1 LEPSATRFLKNP
13 ANAKDVTC
21 PYGCTIDKRS
31 ADQKGQELIL
41 STTLDFTELYRAA
54 PGKPVNLGKIDPS
67 ETHGCKFF
75 DDASQETQSL
85 LERMFELQELL
96 YATKKQNLL
105 IVLQGLDT
113 AGKDG
118 VIRHVFR
125 GLNPEGLRVASYK
138 APSSEELQHDF
149 LWRIHRNAPTKGEIA
164 IFNRSHYEDVLVTR
178 VHGLVPEKVWRQ
190 RYGLINDFERLLAL
204 ENQTLTLKFF
214 LHVSPDEQLA
224 RFKVRLD
231 EPGHQWKI
239 SSSDYSERKFWR
251 EYTEAFE
258 EAITDTSTEIAPWF
272 VIPADHK
279 WYRNLVISQ
288 IIVRALESFKLTTP
302 TPNVDVEKIRKE
314 FEIAESEL
322 TLEDREQVIKRVEK
336 KERAS
341 SDK

>member
-1 LEPSATRFLKNP
+1 M
-13 ANAKDVTC
+13 
-21 PYGCTIDKRS
+21 
-31 ADQKGQELIL
+31 
-41 STTLDFTELYRAA
+41 LDFTELFRAE
-54 PGKPVNLGKIDPS
+54 PGKLLNLGQIDPS
-67 ETHGCKFF
+67 ETPGCRFS

-96 YATKKQNLL
+96 YASKKQNLL

-125 GLNPEGLRVASYK
+125 GLNPEGLRVASFK

-149 LWRIHRNAPTKGEIA
+149 LWRIHRNAPAKGEIA

-178 VHGLVPEKVWRQ
+178 VHDLVPEKVWRQ
-190 RYGLINDFERLLAL
+190 RYGLINDFERLLSL
-204 ENQTLTLKFF
+204 ENNTLTLKFF

-239 SSSDYSERKFWR
+239 SSSDYSERKFWK
-251 EYTEAFE
+251 EYTAAFE
-258 EAITDTSTEIAPWF
+258 EAIAETSTKIAPWF

-288 IIVRALESFKLTTP
+288 IIVKALESFKLSTP
-302 TPNVDVEKIRKE
+302 APIVDVEKIRKE
-314 FEIAESEL
+314 FDMAESQL
-322 TLEDREQVIKRVEK
+322 SPEDREKVLQRVEK
-336 KERAS
+336 KEHS
-341 SDK
+341 SAGQ

>member
-1 LEPSATRFLKNP
+1 MT
-13 ANAKDVTC
+13 T
-21 PYGCTIDKRS
+21 
-31 ADQKGQELIL
+31 ELTNNKAWDSIQAAM
-41 STTLDFTELYRAA
+41 TDFTELYRVQ
-54 PGKPVNLGKIDPS
+54 PGNSLNLDAIDPAETKGMKFS
-67 ETHGCKFF
+67 EDAADETH
-75 DDASQETQSL
+75 TL

-96 YATKKQNLL
+96 YAVKKQNLL

-149 LWRIHRNAPTKGEIA
+149 LWRIHRNAPAKGEIA

-178 VHGLVPEKVWRQ
+178 VHGLVPENVWKQ
-190 RYGLINDFERLLAL
+190 RYGLINDFERLLTL
-204 ENQTLTLKFF
+204 ENKTLVLKFY

-239 SSSDYSERKFWR
+239 STGDYSERKFWR

-258 EAITDTSTEIAPWF
+258 EAITSTSTEIAPWF

-288 IIVRALESFKLTTP
+288 IIVRALESFDLKTP
-302 TPNVDVEKIRKE
+302 SPSVDVEMMRQE
-314 FEIAESEL
+314 FQKAESEL
-322 TLEDREQVIKRVEK
+322 SPEDRKKVMEKVKK
-336 KERAS
+336 KES
-341 SDK
+341 SAQK